1 MQQEIIEGY
10 RLSPQQ
16 RHLWSL
22 QQLDSTLPYR
32 AQFSLMIE
40 GNLNHEILEVALEKL
55 VNRHEILRTNF
66 CFLPGMTIPLQVIA
80 DDSKFSVHY
89 SDFSNLDSQQQDAKI
104 AALFKDVL
112 QLPINFEQKPICDIY
127 FINLSPNKHI
137 LLISLPSLCADTV
150 TIFKLA
156 EEISYLY
163 AVSCHDE
170 ELTDEPTQ
178 YADIAQWQNEIIAD
192 AQTKTGV
199 EYWQFLDIE
208 NIFKLHLPFENKITQ
223 KSIFDPQT
231 LTLNIHPDL
240 VAQIAALAQKQETST
255 STLLL
260 AYWQIIL
267 WRFTGDSKIIVGQAF
282 DGRKYE
288 ELESAIGLFAKY
300 LPLTCHLEDN
310 FKISEVINQVNK
322 LVNDAYKWQ
331 EYFDWEQLNFT
342 NKSRESAFLPF
353 SFEFLEYP
361 EKYSQSGI
369 TFSVL
374 QHHVCFDRFKLK
386 LSGARRDD
394 SLKLDFHYDSS
405 LFNSQLIERLASQFQ
420 TLLQSVINQPELAI
434 GKLEILNHAERQQ
447 LLIEFNQTQTD
458 YSPDKCIHYLFEQ
471 QAEQTPDKIA
481 VVFEDQQI
489 TYAELN
495 AKANQLAHYLQRLG
509 VRPDVLVGLFV
520 ERSSKT
526 LPKASLELIVGL
538 LAILKAGGAYL
549 PLDPTLPKPAL
560 AVRLQN
566 AQPPI
571 LLTQQYLVETLPDY
585 PIKTVSLDTDWHNI
599 DQESSENLIS
609 EVGLKNLVYVL
620 FTSGSTG
627 KPKAVGVEH
636 QQLFNYIHAVKDR
649 LDLDGCNSFATIT
662 TFAADLG
669 NTTIFPCLCS
679 GGSLHIVSSQRASDP
694 EALADYFHRHP
705 IDCLKIV
712 PSHLTALLASSQAQ
726 HILPKQRLILG
737 GEACRWDLIEQIQ
750 QLEPECLIFNHY
762 GPTEA
767 TVGVLTYPVQLGQTN
782 HHSQTVPIGQ
792 PISNT
797 QIYLL
802 DSYLQPVPIGVPGEL
817 YIGGAGVARGYL
829 NEPDLTSEKFIFH
842 SFEEVEGN
850 FQNTRIYKT
859 GDLARY
865 LPDGNIEFLG
875 RIDYQAKIHGYRVE
889 LGEIEAA
896 LRQHPTVRDTVVLV
910 RDESGNQ
917 RLVAYVVLE
926 KQSAPKTSEFRE
938 LLLEKL
944 PEYMIPSVFVRLKVL
959 PLLPNGK
966 LDRQALPAPDMTRSD
981 LEGTFVAPSTAVEK
995 VLAQIWAKILRLEQV
1010 GIHDN
1015 FFELGGD
1022 SILSMQIIAKA
1033 NQAGLQITPKH
1044 LFEHQTIAEL
1054 AAVAVKNRIIPA
1066 EQGLVTGEVPL
1077 TPIQHWFFEQNLL
1090 DSHHWN
1096 QSILLEVHQSLDPA
1110 LLEQVVK
1117 HLLAYHD
1124 ALRLSFVRQEST
1136 WQQVNANLNEVVPFT
1151 VIDLSGVLETEQA
1164 AAISATANKLQTSL
1178 NLSSGS
1184 LMQVAFFNLGD
1195 TQPSRLL
1202 VIIHHLAVDGVSW
1215 RILLSDLQTAYQQ
1228 ISQGKSIK
1236 LPPKT
1241 TSFKH
1246 WAEKLQ
1252 EYAQS
1257 TALEQEL
1264 EYWLAIAAIAQGIA
1278 PEQIAQIPVDFPEGD
1293 NTVAQAHTISVA
1305 LSQEETQVLLQ
1316 KVPKIYQTQINDV
1329 LLTALVQA
1337 FKPWTNARL
1346 LVDLEGH
1353 GREEIF
1359 EDVDLLR
1366 TVGWFTTIF
1375 PVVLDVSKTNA
1386 VGEAVQAVKEQL
1398 RRIPNRGI
1406 GYGVLR
1412 YLKGESRLHQLKA
1425 DVRFNYLGQTDQIF
1439 ESSMFAP
1446 ASESTEP
1453 GRSLR
1458 GNRSYLLDINGI
1470 VADGQ
1475 LQLNW
1480 TYSKAIHHQATIESL
1495 AQGYIAALRELITDC
1510 ETFTDDKS
1518 WDLPE
1523 AKLSPKET
1531 VEVYRNLAF
1540 LNAEAVLDP
1549 TIYPQTS
1556 FEHTAEPS
1564 HIFLTGAT
1572 GFVGAFLLYE
1582 LLQQTSADIYCLVR
1596 SADVELGK
1604 KKLQSHLESYKV
1616 WDETQSNRI
1625 IPVAGD
1631 LSQPLLGL
1639 SHQQFQV
1646 MASKIDVIYHNAASI
1661 NLVYPY
1667 STLKAA
1673 NVLGTQEILR
1683 LACQIKVKPVHY
1695 ISTLSVLTSESHGE
1709 VKQISELH
1717 KFNHNQAPFG
1727 GYPQTKWVAEKLV
1740 ATAYKRG
1747 IPVSIYRLGR
1757 ISGHSKTGVCNTN
1770 DRLYR
1775 MIKGFIQLGSVP
1787 DVDTIVDMTPVDYV
1801 SQAIV
1806 HISKQEKSLNQIF
1819 HLSNPNPSRSFQ
1831 MFNFIREFGYPL
1843 QLMSNKQWQTELLNA
1858 AECSLDNPL
1867 YPLIPFFASSEG
1879 GNEKEELAEDLDSPS
1894 LKLDC
1899 QNTKDGLA
1907 GSSIICPP
1915 ADAELLITYFSY
1927 LIQSG
1932 FMNAPQLKDLSI

>member
-10 RLSPQQ
+10 QLSPQQ

-22 QQLDSTLPYR
+22 QQLASTLAYR
-32 AQFSLMIE
+32 SQFSLMIE
-40 GNLNHEILEVALEKL
+40 GNFNHKILEIALEKL

-80 DDSKFSVHY
+80 DDSKLPVNYF
-89 SDFSNLDSQQQDAKI
+89 DFSNLELQQQDAKI

-112 QLPINFEQKPICDIY
+112 QLPVNFEQQPTCNVY
-127 FINLSPNKHI
+127 LINLSPNQHI
-137 LLISLPSLCADTV
+137 LLFSLPSLCADTV

-156 EEISYLY
+156 KEISYLY
-163 AVSCHDE
+163 AASCDDQ
-170 ELTDEPTQ
+170 ELTDELTQ
-178 YADIAQWQNEIIAD
+178 YADFAQWQNEIIAD
-192 AQTKTGV
+192 EQTKTGV

-208 NIFKLHLPFENKITQ
+208 HILKIQLPFENKITQ
-223 KSIFDPQT
+223 KSIFDPQRV
-231 LTLNIHPDL
+231 TLNIHPDL
-240 VAQIAALAQKQETST
+240 VAKIAALAQKQETT
-255 STLLL
+255 ISTLLL
-260 AYWQIIL
+260 ACWQIML
-267 WRFTGDSKIIVGQAF
+267 SRLTGESKMIVGQAF

-300 LPLTCHLEDN
+300 LPLICDLKNELQ
-310 FKISEVINQVNK
+310 ISEVINQVNQ
-322 LVNDAYKWQ
+322 LVKDAYKWQ
-331 EYFDWEQLNFT
+331 EYFDWEQLNFS
-342 NKSRESAFLPF
+342 NKSIELGFLPF
-353 SFEFLEYP
+353 IFEFLTYP

-369 TFSVL
+369 TFAVL
-374 QHHVCFDRFKLK
+374 QHHVCFDKFKLK
-386 LSGARRDD
+386 LSCVHRDD
-394 SLKLDFHYDSS
+394 YLALYFYYDSS
-405 LFNSQLIERLASQFQ
+405 LFNLEVIERLASQFQ
-420 TLLQSVINQPELAI
+420 TLLQNVINQPEVAI

-471 QAEQTPDKIA
+471 QADQTPDKIA
-481 VVFEDQQI
+481 VVFEDQQM

-495 AKANQLAHYLQRLG
+495 AKANQLAHYLQELG

-520 ERSSKT
+520 ER
-526 LPKASLELIVGL
+526 SLELIVGL

-571 LLTQQYLVETLPDY
+571 LLTQQQLVETLPDY
-585 PIKTVSLDTDWHNI
+585 PGKTVSLDTDWHNI
-599 DQESSENLIS
+599 SQESQENLIS
-609 EVGLKNLVYVL
+609 EVGIKNLVYVL

-627 KPKAVGVEH
+627 QPKGVGVEH
-636 QQLFNYIHAVKDR
+636 QQLFNYIHGIEDR
-649 LDLDGCNSFATIT
+649 LDLNECNSFATIT

-679 GGSLHIVSSQRASDP
+679 GGCLHIVSSQRASNP
-694 EALADYFHRHP
+694 EALADYFYRHP

-767 TVGVLTYPVQLGQTN
+767 TVGVLTYPVQLEQTN
-782 HHSQTVPIGQ
+782 HYSKTVPLGQ
-792 PISNT
+792 PIGNT

-850 FQNTRIYKT
+850 FQNTRVYKT

-875 RIDYQAKIHGYRVE
+875 RIDHQVKIHGYRIE
-889 LGEIEAA
+889 LGEIEAT
-896 LRQHPTVRDTVVLV
+896 LKQHQAVRDTVVLV
-910 RDESGNQ
+910 RHESGNQ
-917 RLVAYVVLE
+917 RLVAYVVPE
-926 KQSAPKTSEFRE
+926 KQSAPKTTE
-938 LLLEKL
+938 LRDFLSQRL
-944 PEYMIPSVFVRLKVL
+944 PDYMIPSVFVRLKAL

-966 LDRQALPAPDMTRSD
+966 LDRQSLPAPDMNRSD
-981 LEGTFVAPSTAVEK
+981 LEETFVAPSTAVEK
-995 VLAQIWAKILRLEQV
+995 MLAQIWAKVLRLEQV

-1054 AAVAVKNRIIPA
+1054 AAIAIKNRIIPA
-1066 EQGLVTGEVPL
+1066 AQGLVTGEVPL
-1077 TPIQHWFFEQNLL
+1077 TPIQHWFFAQNLL

-1096 QSILLEVHQSLDPA
+1096 QSILLQVHQSLDPA

-1117 HLLAYHD
+1117 HLLVYHD

-1151 VIDLSGVLETEQA
+1151 VVDLSGVLETEQG
-1164 AAISATANKLQTSL
+1164 AAIAATANKLQTSL

-1202 VIIHHLAVDGVSW
+1202 IIIHHLAVDGVSW

-1228 ISQGKSIK
+1228 ISQGKAIK

-1252 EYAQS
+1252 EYAHS
-1257 TALEQEL
+1257 TALQQEL
-1264 EYWLAIAAIAQGIA
+1264 EYWLAIA
-1278 PEQIAQIPVDFPEGD
+1278 PEQFAQIPVDFPEED
-1293 NTVAQAHTISVA
+1293 NTVAQSHTITVA

-1375 PVVLDVSKTNA
+1375 PVFLDVSKTNG
-1386 VGEAVQAVKEQL
+1386 VEEAVTAVKEQL
-1398 RRIPNRGI
+1398 RQIPNRGI

-1412 YLKGESRLHQLKA
+1412 YLKSESRLHQIQA
-1425 DVRFNYLGQTDQIF
+1425 NVRFNYLGQTDQVF

-1453 GRSLR
+1453 GRSLK

-1470 VADGQ
+1470 VAQGQ

-1480 TYSKAIHHQATIESL
+1480 TYSQAIHRRATIESL
-1495 AQGYIAALRELITDC
+1495 SEGFMQALREIIAHC
-1510 ETFTDDKS
+1510 QETKLNPYIPSGFSQQELEASLVRIQPNGTKRPLFFVHPVGGTVFCYHELARCLGSEQPFYGLQAPGLYGEREPYTCIEDMAGHYIAT
-1518 WDLPE
+1518 LRLVQPE
-1523 AKLSPKET
+1523 GPYLLAGWSMGSFVAFEMANQLQQQGLT
-1531 VEVYRNLAF
+1531 VELLCLFDNRAPTTSNKTVDINNYDHTEMLANF
-1540 LNAEAVLDP
+1540 AKGIAN
-1549 TIYPQTS
+1549 S
-1556 FEHTAEPS
+1556 
-1564 HIFLTGAT
+1564 TGKSLS
-1572 GFVGAFLLYE
+1572 GSYSK
-1582 LLQQTSADIYCLVR
+1582 LQQ
-1596 SADVELGK
+1596 
-1604 KKLQSHLESYKV
+1604 LESEEQLHYV
-1616 WDETQSNRI
+1616 LEQLQM
-1625 IPVAGD
+1625 AD
-1631 LSQPLLGL
+1631 LMPADMSQE
-1639 SHQQFQV
+1639 Q
-1646 MASKIDVIYHNAASI
+1646 
-1661 NLVYPY
+1661 
-1667 STLKAA
+1667 
-1673 NVLGTQEILR
+1673 
-1683 LACQIKVKPVHY
+1683 
-1695 ISTLSVLTSESHGE
+1695 
-1709 VKQISELH
+1709 
-1717 KFNHNQAPFG
+1717 
-1727 GYPQTKWVAEKLV
+1727 
-1740 ATAYKRG
+1740 
-1747 IPVSIYRLGR
+1747 
-1757 ISGHSKTGVCNTN
+1757 
-1770 DRLYR
+1770 
-1775 MIKGFIQLGSVP
+1775 
-1787 DVDTIVDMTPVDYV
+1787 
-1801 SQAIV
+1801 
-1806 HISKQEKSLNQIF
+1806 
-1819 HLSNPNPSRSFQ
+1819 FQ
-1831 MFNFIREFGYPL
+1831 MFLKVYKSNVQCMLSYSPKQVYPKRIIL
-1843 QLMSNKQWQTELLNA
+1843 FRASDSSSDDRDHT
-1858 AECSLDNPL
+1858 SLGWSQ
-1867 YPLIPFFASSEG
+1867 FSSEPIETIMVPG
-1879 GNEKEELAEDLDSPS
+1879 DHYSMFAKPNVKILAES
-1894 LKLDC
+1894 LC
-1899 QNTKDGLA
+1899 N
-1907 GSSIICPP
+1907 
-1915 ADAELLITYFSY
+1915 LL
-1927 LIQSG
+1927 Q
-1932 FMNAPQLKDLSI
+1932 

>member
-22 QQLDSTLPYR
+22 QQLDSALPYR
-32 AQFSLMIE
+32 AQFSLLIE
-40 GNLNHEILEVALEKL
+40 GNLNQKILEVALEKL

-66 CFLPGMTIPLQVIA
+66 CYLPGMTIPLQVIA
-80 DDSKFSVHY
+80 DNSKLSVHY
-89 SDFSNLDSQQQDAKI
+89 SDFSNLYSQQQDARI
-104 AALFKDVL
+104 AALFDEVFR
-112 QLPINFEQKPICDIY
+112 LPFNFEKKPIFDVYLITLS
-127 FINLSPNKHI
+127 INQHI
-137 LLISLPSLCADTV
+137 LLISLPSLCADTA

-156 EEISYLY
+156 EEISDLY
-163 AVSCHDE
+163 AVCCQDE

-178 YADIAQWQNEIIAD
+178 YADIAQWQNEIIEAD
-192 AQTKTGV
+192 DTKTGV
-199 EYWQFLDIE
+199 EYWQLINIE
-208 NIFKLHLPFENKITQ
+208 NIYNTQLPFENKITH
-223 KSIFDPQT
+223 KFRFEPQSFT
-231 LTLNIHPDL
+231 LSIHPDL
-240 VAQIAALAQKQETST
+240 VDKIAALAQKYETST
-255 STLLL
+255 STFLL
-260 AYWQIIL
+260 ACWQILL
-267 WRFTGDSKIIVGQAF
+267 WRITGESKIIVGQAF

-288 ELESAIGLFAKY
+288 ELEEAIGLVGKY
-300 LPLTCHLEDN
+300 LPIACVIEDN
-310 FKISEVINQVNK
+310 LQINEVINQASK

-331 EYFDWEQLNFT
+331 EYFDWEQLKFT
-342 NKSRESAFLPF
+342 KKSIESAFLPF

-361 EKYSQSGI
+361 EKYSNSGI
-369 TFSVL
+369 TFSL
-374 QHHVCFDRFKLK
+374 LKQYVCFDKFKVK
-386 LSGARRDD
+386 LSCICRDD
-394 SLKLDFHYDSS
+394 YLTLDFNYDSS
-405 LFNSQLIERLASQFQ
+405 LFNAKVIERLASQFQ
-420 TLLQSVINQPELAI
+420 TLLQSVINEPEVAI
-434 GKLEILNHAERQQ
+434 GKLEILNHIERQQ
-447 LLIEFNQTQTD
+447 LLIEFNQTKTD

-471 QAEQTPDKIA
+471 QADLTPDKIA

-495 AKANQLAHYLQRLG
+495 TKANQLAHYLQQLG
-509 VRPDVLVGLFV
+509 VRPDVLVGLFA
-520 ERSSKT
+520 ER
-526 LPKASLELIVGL
+526 SLELIIGIL
-538 LAILKAGGAYL
+538 GILKAGGAYL
-549 PLDPTLPKPAL
+549 PLDPTLPKEGL
-560 AVRLQN
+560 NLRLQN
-566 AQPPI
+566 TQAPI
-571 LLTQQYLVETLPDY
+571 LLTQQHLVETLPDY
-585 PIKTVSLDTDWHNI
+585 AGKIVTLDTGWHNI
-599 DQESSENLIS
+599 VQESHENPTS
-609 EVGLKNLVYVL
+609 EVGLDNLIYVL

-627 KPKAVGVEH
+627 KPKGVAVEH
-636 QQLFNYIHAVKDR
+636 QQLFNYINAIKDR
-649 LDLDGCNSFATIT
+649 LELSGCNTFATIT

-669 NTTIFPCLCS
+669 NTTIFPSLCS
-679 GGSLHIVSSQRASDP
+679 GGCLHIVSSERASNP

-712 PSHLTALLASSQAQ
+712 PSHLAALLASSQAQ
-726 HILPKQRLILG
+726 KILPKQRLILG
-737 GEACRWDLIEQIQ
+737 GEACSWDLIEQIQ
-750 QLEPECLIFNHY
+750 QLKPECLIFNHY

-767 TVGVLTYPVQLGQTN
+767 TVGVLTYPVKLGQTDYR
-782 HHSQTVPIGQ
+782 SKTVPIGR
-792 PISNT
+792 PIANA
-797 QIYLL
+797 QVYLL

-817 YIGGAGVARGYL
+817 YISGTGIARGYL
-829 NEPDLTSEKFIFH
+829 NEPDLTSEKFISH
-842 SFEEVEGN
+842 SFDEVGGKGAEEN
-850 FQNTRIYKT
+850 FPATRLYKT

-875 RIDYQAKIHGYRVE
+875 RIDHQVKIHGYRIE

-896 LRQHPTVRDTVVLV
+896 LRQHPAVRETVVLV
-910 RDESGNQ
+910 RDESGNK
-917 RLVAYVVLE
+917 RLVAYVVPE
-926 KQSAPKTSEFRE
+926 KQSAPKTAE
-938 LLLEKL
+938 LRAFLSEKL
-944 PEYMIPSVFVRLKVL
+944 PEYMIPSAFVRLKAL

-966 LDRQALPAPDMTRSD
+966 LDRQALPAPDMSRSD
-981 LEGTFVAPSTAVEK
+981 LEGSFVAPSTAFEK
-995 VLAQIWAKILRLEQV
+995 VLAEIWAKILRLEQV

-1044 LFEHQTIAEL
+1044 LFKHQTIAEL
-1054 AAVAVKNRIIPA
+1054 AAVALKNRIIPA
-1066 EQGLVTGEVPL
+1066 EQGLVTGQVPL

-1117 HLLAYHD
+1117 QLLAHHD
-1124 ALRLSFVRQEST
+1124 ALRLRFVRQEST
-1136 WQQVNANLNEVVPFT
+1136 WQQVNANLDEVVPFT
-1151 VIDLSGVLETEQA
+1151 VVDLSRLSQTEQA
-1164 AAISATANKLQTSL
+1164 AAISVTAAQLQASL
-1178 NLSSGS
+1178 DLSSGP

-1195 TQPSRLL
+1195 TKPSRLL
-1202 VIIHHLAVDGVSW
+1202 MTIHHLAVDGVSW
-1215 RILLSDLQTAYQQ
+1215 RILLSDLETAYQH
-1228 ISQGKSIK
+1228 ISQGKAIQ

-1252 EYAQS
+1252 EYAES
-1257 TALEQEL
+1257 TVLQQEL
-1264 EYWLAIAAIAQGIA
+1264 EYWLAIAA
-1278 PEQIAQIPVDFPEGD
+1278 EQFAQIPVDFPEGD

-1305 LSQEETQVLLQ
+1305 LSQQETQALLQ
-1316 KVPKIYQTQINDV
+1316 KVPAIYQTQINDV
-1329 LLTALVQA
+1329 LLTALVQG
-1337 FKPWTNARL
+1337 FKPWTNERL

-1375 PVVLDVSKTNA
+1375 PVVLDVSKTSG
-1386 VGEAVQAVKEQL
+1386 VGEAVKAVKEQL
-1398 RRIPNRGI
+1398 RSIPNRGI

-1425 DVRFNYLGQTDQIF
+1425 NVRFNYLGQTDQVF

-1458 GNRSYLLDINGI
+1458 GNRNYLLDINGI

-1475 LQLNW
+1475 LQLSL
-1480 TYSKAIHHQATIESL
+1480 TYSKAIHRQATIEIL
-1495 AQGYIAALRELITDC
+1495 AQDYIAALRELIAHC
-1510 ETFTDDKS
+1510 ETFTDYKS
-1518 WDLPE
+1518 FDLPE
-1523 AKLSPKET
+1523 AKLSPKEKA
-1531 VEVYRNLAF
+1531 EVSNDVAF

-1556 FEHTAEPS
+1556 FEYTAEPS

-1596 SADVELGK
+1596 SANAELGK

-1616 WDETQSNRI
+1616 WDETLSDRI
-1625 IPVAGD
+1625 IPVVGD

-1639 SHQQFQV
+1639 SNDKFQV

-1661 NLVYPY
+1661 NLVHSY
-1667 STLKAA
+1667 SSLKAA

-1683 LACQIKVKPVHY
+1683 LACEIKVKPVHY

-1717 KFNHNQAPFG
+1717 KFNDGQAPFG
-1727 GYPQTKWVAEKLV
+1727 GYAQTKWVAEKLV
-1740 ATAYKRG
+1740 TTAYQRG

-1775 MIKGFIQLGSVP
+1775 MIKGFIQLGYVP

-1806 HISKQEKSLNQIF
+1806 HLSKQKKSLNQIF
-1819 HLSNPNPSRSFQ
+1819 HLSNHHPARSFQ
-1831 MFNFIREFGYPL
+1831 LFNFIREFGYPL
-1843 QLMSNKQWQTELLNA
+1843 QLMSNNQWQTELLNA
-1858 AECSLDNPL
+1858 AERSLDNPL
-1867 YPLIPFFASSEG
+1867 YPLIPFFASNE
-1879 GNEKEELAEDLDSPS
+1879 NAKEKEELTEDLNSPS
-1894 LKLDC
+1894 LKFDC
-1899 QNTKDGLA
+1899 QNTTDGLA
-1907 GSSIICPP
+1907 DSSIICPP
-1915 ADAELLITYFSY
+1915 ADAELLSTYFSY
-1927 LIQSG
+1927 LIHTG
-1932 FMNAPQLKDLSI
+1932 FMNAPQIKDLSS

>member
-40 GNLNHEILEVALEKL
+40 GNLNHEILEIALEKL

-80 DDSKFSVHY
+80 DDSKVSVHY
-89 SDFSNLDSQQQDAKI
+89 SDFSNFDPQQQDAKI
-104 AALFKDVL
+104 AALFNQVM
-112 QLPINFEQKPICDIY
+112 QLPINFEQKPICEIY
-127 FINLSPNKHI
+127 LITLSLDKYI
-137 LLISLPSLCADTV
+137 LLISLPSLCADTA

-163 AVSCHDE
+163 AASCHDE

-192 AQTKTGV
+192 DETKTGV
-199 EYWQFLDIE
+199 EYWQFLNIE
-208 NIFKLHLPFENKITQ
+208 NIFKVYLPFENKNIQ

-240 VAQIAALAQKQETST
+240 GAKIAALAQKQETT
-255 STLLL
+255 TATLLI
-260 AYWQIIL
+260 ACWQIML
-267 WRFTGDSKIIVGQAF
+267 SRLTGESKIIVGQAF

-300 LPLTCHLEDN
+300 LPLTCNLEN
-310 FKISEVINQVNK
+310 NLQISEVINQVNT

-331 EYFDWEQLNFT
+331 EYFDWEQLNFY
-342 NKSRESAFLPF
+342 NESRESAFLPF

-361 EKYSQSGI
+361 EKYSHSGI

-374 QHHVCFDRFKLK
+374 QQQVYFDRFKLK
-386 LSGARRDD
+386 LSCARRNDY
-394 SLKLDFHYDSS
+394 LRLDFHYDSS
-405 LFNSQLIERLASQFQ
+405 LFNSELIERLASQFQ

-447 LLIEFNQTQTD
+447 LLIEFNQTQTN

-471 QAEQTPDKIA
+471 QAELTPDKIA
-481 VVFEDQQI
+481 VVFEDQQM

-509 VRPDVLVGLFV
+509 VCPDVLVGLFV
-520 ERSSKT
+520 ERS
-526 LPKASLELIVGL
+526 LELIVGF

-549 PLDPTLPKPAL
+549 PLEPTLPKPAL

-571 LLTQQYLVETLPDY
+571 LLTQQQLIETLPDY
-585 PIKTVSLDTDWHNI
+585 PAKTVSLDTDWHNI
-599 DQESSENLIS
+599 VQESPENLIS
-609 EVGLKNLVYVL
+609 EVGTKNLVYVL

-636 QQLFNYIHAVKDR
+636 QQLFNYIHAIKDR
-649 LDLDGCNSFATIT
+649 LDLAGCNSFATIT

-679 GGSLHIVSSQRASDP
+679 GGCLHIVSSQRASNP

-767 TVGVLTYPVQLGQTN
+767 SVGVLTYPVQVGQTN
-782 HHSQTVPIGQ
+782 HHSKTVPLGQ

-829 NEPDLTSEKFIFH
+829 NEPDLTSEKFIFQ

-850 FQNTRIYKT
+850 CQNTRVYKT

-875 RIDYQAKIHGYRVE
+875 RIDYQAKIHGYRIE

-896 LRQHPTVRDTVVLV
+896 LRQHPVVRDTVVLV

-917 RLVAYVVLE
+917 RLVGYVVLE
-926 KQSAPKTSEFRE
+926 KQSAPKTNEFRE
-938 LLLEKL
+938 FLLEKL

-1054 AAVAVKNRIIPA
+1054 AVVVVKNRIIPA

-1077 TPIQHWFFEQNLL
+1077 TPIQHWFFAQNLL
-1090 DSHHWN
+1090 DAHHWN
-1096 QSILLEVHQSLDPA
+1096 QSILLEVHQSLDLE

-1151 VIDLSGVLETEQA
+1151 VVDLSGVLETEQA
-1164 AAISATANKLQTSL
+1164 AAISATANQLQTSI

-1184 LMQVAFFNLGD
+1184 LMQVAFFDLGD
-1195 TQPSRLL
+1195 TQPGRLL

-1228 ISQGKSIK
+1228 ISQGKAIQ

-1257 TALEQEL
+1257 TALQQEL
-1264 EYWLAIAAIAQGIA
+1264 EYWLAIAANGVSPTDRLRQRGASRREGIA
-1278 PEQIAQIPVDFPEGD
+1278 PEQFAQIPVDFPEGD

-1305 LSQEETQVLLQ
+1305 LSQEETQALLQ
-1316 KVPKIYQTQINDV
+1316 KVPTIYQTQINDV

-1337 FKPWTNARL
+1337 LKPWTNARL

-1375 PVVLDVSKTNA
+1375 PVVLDVSKTNG
-1386 VGEAVQAVKEQL
+1386 VGEAVKAVKEQL

-1425 DVRFNYLGQTDQIF
+1425 DVRFNYLGQTDQVF

-1446 ASESTEP
+1446 ASESTEL

-1470 VADGQ
+1470 VAQGR
-1475 LQLNW
+1475 LQLTW
-1480 TYSKAIHHQATIESL
+1480 TYSEAIHRRATIECL
-1495 AQGYIAALRELITDC
+1495 AQGFMQALREIIAHC
-1510 ETFTDDKS
+1510 QETKLNCYIPSGFPLVKFSQQELEASLVRIQPNGTKS
-1518 WDLPE
+1518 PLFFVHPVGGTVFCYHELARCLGSDQPFYGLQAPGLYGEREPYTCIEDMACHYIATLRLVQPEGPYLLAGWSMGSFVAFEMANQLQQQGSAVKLLSLFDNRAPTTSNKPVDINNYEHTEILANFAKGIANSTGKSLSGSYFKLQQLESEEQLNYVLEQLQMADLMP
-1523 AKLSPKET
+1523 ADMSQAQFQIFFKVYKSNVQCMLNYSPKQ
-1531 VEVYRNLAF
+1531 VYR
-1540 LNAEAVLDP
+1540 
-1549 TIYPQTS
+1549 
-1556 FEHTAEPS
+1556 
-1564 HIFLTGAT
+1564 
-1572 GFVGAFLLYE
+1572 
-1582 LLQQTSADIYCLVR
+1582 
-1596 SADVELGK
+1596 K
-1604 KKLQSHLESYKV
+1604 
-1616 WDETQSNRI
+1616 RI
-1625 IPVAGD
+1625 ILFRASNSSSDSPDNTSLGWSQFSSKPIETITVPGD
-1631 LSQPLLGL
+1631 
-1639 SHQQFQV
+1639 H
-1646 MASKIDVIYHNAASI
+1646 
-1661 NLVYPY
+1661 Y
-1667 STLKAA
+1667 SMFAKP
-1673 NVLGTQEILR
+1673 NV
-1683 LACQIKVKPVHY
+1683 QI
-1695 ISTLSVLTSESHGE
+1695 
-1709 VKQISELH
+1709 
-1717 KFNHNQAPFG
+1717 
-1727 GYPQTKWVAEKLV
+1727 
-1740 ATAYKRG
+1740 
-1747 IPVSIYRLGR
+1747 
-1757 ISGHSKTGVCNTN
+1757 
-1770 DRLYR
+1770 
-1775 MIKGFIQLGSVP
+1775 
-1787 DVDTIVDMTPVDYV
+1787 
-1801 SQAIV
+1801 
-1806 HISKQEKSLNQIF
+1806 
-1819 HLSNPNPSRSFQ
+1819 
-1831 MFNFIREFGYPL
+1831 
-1843 QLMSNKQWQTELLNA
+1843 
-1858 AECSLDNPL
+1858 
-1867 YPLIPFFASSEG
+1867 
-1879 GNEKEELAEDLDSPS
+1879 LAES
-1894 LKLDC
+1894 LC
-1899 QNTKDGLA
+1899 N
-1907 GSSIICPP
+1907 I
-1915 ADAELLITYFSY
+1915 
-1927 LIQSG
+1927 
-1932 FMNAPQLKDLSI
+1932 LK